1 MKLHCPG
8 AFGEIGGYPVVLD
21 GTRQEIKAYIDEECF
36 DLEAMRKKN
45 RESIYLDGIENIEN
59 GTLFYTDELIEKCKD
74 AFGISL
80 IKQVAFEDIEQT
92 ARFLISEVI
101 EKQI

>member
-1 MKLHCPG
+1 MR
-8 AFGEIGGYPVVLD
+8 PVLLD
-21 GTRQEIKAYIDEECF
+21 GTGERAEARIDESCF
-36 DLEAMRKKN
+36 TLEQMRERN
-45 RESIYLDGIENIEN
+45 RQSIYLDGIENIEN